1 MECFM
6 EMVNSHLVNLNIMKV
21 SLKKMSSMV
30 TESYFIKIK
39 FIKANSKME
48 RKKVMEFLNGKTKIN
63 KNTNMK
69 VRGYKT
75 IKRVKE
81 NYLKVIFYNMKVHGK
96 MEKKMVMVFLDGE
109 KEEIVEIEEKLN
121 VNL

>member
-1 MECFM
+1 
-6 EMVNSHLVNLNIMKV
+6 
-21 SLKKMSSMV
+21 
-30 TESYFIKIK
+30 
-39 FIKANSKME
+39 ME